1 MKCKQKASCKCLT
14 WSPKDTQKGENY
26 LRLSSHRRLQP
37 SLPATPK
44 GAQAVKQNR
53 NRLLA
58 LDCWDGYKRNDS
70 REPRLLHLPI
80 PRKALNCL
88 TWKIWFYLAIIFW
101 CSDYLPF
108 VAKLLY
114 NLAPP
119 LTSWEKFSQV
129 LSRTISQVTWDA
141 VSQACSPLKIP
152 TE

>member
-80 PRKALNCL
+80 PRKTLNSL
-88 TWKIWFYLAIIFW
+88 TLNTWFFFYSNVLMFWIPSLCCKNTYTPWPSPLASLKQPQSYLR
-101 CSDYLPF
+101 CC
-108 VAKLLY
+108 
-114 NLAPP
+114 
-119 LTSWEKFSQV
+119 V
-129 LSRTISQVTWDA
+129 LSPSPQF
-141 VSQACSPLKIP
+141 CSANK
-152 TE
+152 T